1 MEWCMSDHAS
11 LDDPAGAL
19 VPTGEPPATADRRW
33 GTADRLRAFVL
44 TAIFLLL
51 TGSILVD
58 HSDPIFGV
66 AVATAWTALFAIV
79 WELAARALARVRG

>member
-1 MEWCMSDHAS
+1 MEWCMSEHAS
-11 LDDPAGAL
+11 LDANAATL

-33 GTADRLRAFVL
+33 GTPDRLRAFVL

-79 WELAARALARVRG
+79 WELAARALARVRD